1 MPGTTSSDNQPSE
14 TAMVIFQPGR
24 PSVEPLGELPHVYAL
39 SPVELDGVLLLVEV
53 EAAALPGEPLEA
65 EQGGTGG
72 RHLKR
77 LQFFLWEMSL
87 LTGVFI

>member
-1 MPGTTSSDNQPSE
+1 MPGTTSSDNHPSE
-14 TAMVIFQPGR
+14 KIFQPGR

-39 SPVELDGVLLLVEV
+39 SPVQLDGVLLLVEV

-65 EQGGTGG
+65 EQGSAGG

-77 LQFFLWEMSL
+77 LQLFLWEMSL
-87 LTGVFI
+87 LTGVLI